1 MRNVP
6 PFFSAAPIPQKVGV
20 LWAFAG
26 LDGRTQV
33 LEKGPEPLA
42 IVEGWGSSLIALKSG
57 CGSGWQLLATRNGSL
72 AEADAVQAYEISPAR
87 KAVAVSAPADFAGPV
102 TALWPSSDGSAAV
115 AICRDPAAGGTGRYE
130 AFSLSI
136 SCGQ

>member
-1 MRNVP
+1 
-6 PFFSAAPIPQKVGV
+6 V

-33 LEKGPEPLA
+33 LQKGPEPLA
-42 IVEGWGSSLIALKSG
+42 IVEGWGSSLVALKSG
-57 CGSGWQLLATRNGSL
+57 CGSGWQLLSTRPGSL
-72 AEADAVQAYEISPAR
+72 TEVDAVQAYEISSAR
-87 KAVAVSAPADFAGPV
+87 RDKAVAVSTPVEFAGPV
-102 TALWPSSDGSAAV
+102 TALWPISDPARQDTALAV
-115 AICRDPAAGGTGRYE
+115 CRDLKTGRYA